1 MDRHALYAGRC
12 SSFIRADSEKRNNMR
27 ALLGLIIVA
36 SSLRCYGQ
44 TFKDTVIDMHMH
56 VYTKDERWT
65 YHVANPV
72 TGKPLTADNAQK
84 HYEATMTQMKKWN
97 YQKAVISGD
106 TTAQWLWKK
115 RNPELFITGLGLRG
129 DNLPDTTWLRDA
141 FESGKIQVF
150 GEIAVQYDGIAP
162 DSSILEPYYALAEE
176 YDIPVAIH
184 MGPGPPG
191 APYIGYPRYRMALSN
206 PLLLEDVLV
215 RHPKLRIYVMH
226 AGWPMA
232 DAMIALMYA
241 HPQVYVD
248 LGAIDWAR
256 PVADFHDY
264 LRRLV
269 QVGFGKRIMF
279 GSDQMVWVD
288 AISIAIENILSAEF
302 LTQDQKKDI
311 LYRNAKRFL
320 KIK

>member
-1 MDRHALYAGRC
+1 
-12 SSFIRADSEKRNNMR
+12 MR
-27 ALLGLIIVA
+27 ALFVLIVFA
-36 SSLRCYGQ
+36 SSLNCYCQ

-56 VYTKDERWT
+56 VYTQDERWT
-65 YHVANPV
+65 HHVPNPV

-84 HYEATMTQMKKWN
+84 HYDATMTEMKKWN
-97 YQKAVISGD
+97 YWKAVISGD

-115 RNPELFITGLGLRG
+115 RNPELFITGLGFTG
-129 DNLPDTTWLRDA
+129 KNLPDTVWLRDA
-141 FESGKIQVF
+141 LKTGKIQVL

-176 YDIPVAIH
+176 FDVPVAIH
-184 MGPGPPG
+184 IGPGPPG
-191 APYIGYPRYRMALSN
+191 APYIGYPKYRMALSN

-241 HPQVYVD
+241 HPQVYIDV
-248 LGAIDWAR
+248 GVIDWSR
-256 PVADFHDY
+256 PDFHDY
-264 LRRLV
+264 LKRLV

>member
-1 MDRHALYAGRC
+1 
-12 SSFIRADSEKRNNMR
+12 MR
-27 ALLGLIIVA
+27 ALFFLIVFA
-36 SSLRCYGQ
+36 SRFNCYCQ
-44 TFKDTVIDMHMH
+44 TFKDTVIDMHLH
-56 VYTKDERWT
+56 VYTEDARWT
-65 YHVANPV
+65 QHIPNPV

-84 HYEATMTQMKKWN
+84 HYEATMTEMKKWN
-97 YQKAVISGD
+97 YRKAVISGD

-115 RNPELFITGLGLRG
+115 RNPEMFITGLGLRG
-129 DNLPDTTWLRDA
+129 QNLPDTLWLRDA
-141 FESGKIQVF
+141 FKTGKIEVL

-184 MGPGPPG
+184 IGPGPPG
-191 APYIGYPRYRMALSN
+191 APYVGYPKYRMGLSN

-226 AGWPMA
+226 AGWPMV

-241 HPQVYVD
+241 HPQVYIDV
-248 LGAIDWAR
+248 AVIDWAR

-264 LRRLV
+264 LKRLV
-269 QVGFGKRIMF
+269 QAGFGKRIMF
-279 GSDQMVWVD
+279 GSDQMVWID

-311 LYRNAKRFL
+311 LYRNAERFL